1 MATSDGTDNSNI
13 SNNID
18 WNQIIDDAIK
28 GDEESLNLVRFSEWF
43 TIGLDEISTIA
54 AYRYRL
60 DAAEIRDAVFDKL
73 SDKIQTINNPR
84 KSPLTECLLAWSRKT
99 AKRICLNKI
108 RHNRVKKNHVDRLMA
123 NENSNGTR
131 VSTEGI
137 PKPLPSP
144 KANSPEQI
152 HLEKEAAAL
161 REKVRTD
168 VYLKVKR
175 SLAKSSPTDL
185 RIVICWALGK
195 MTLKQISEAT
205 GIPISTVQRHLVA
218 WQKQI
223 LTKTILQ
230 QFVSKNP
237 KHRGGA
243 YEMIENAIKKFT
255 RAA

>member
-1 MATSDGTDNSNI
+1 MTTSDGTDNS
-13 SNNID
+13 NID

-28 GDEESLNLVRFSEWF
+28 GNEESLNLVRFSEWF

-73 SDKIQTINNPR
+73 SDKIQTIKNPK
-84 KSPLTECLLAWSRKT
+84 KSPLTECLLAWCRKT

-123 NENSNGTR
+123 NENGNGTR
-131 VSTEGI
+131 VSTEGRT
-137 PKPLPSP
+137 PLPSP

-152 HLEKEAAAL
+152 HLEKEATAL
-161 REKVRTD
+161 RENVRAD
-168 VYLKVKR
+168 VYLEVKKA
-175 SLAKSSPTDL
+175 LANSSPTDL
-185 RIVICWALGK
+185 RIVICWALGN
-195 MTLKQISEAT
+195 MTLKHISEAT

-230 QFVSKNP
+230 QFVSKHP

-243 YEMIENAIKKFT
+243 FEMIENAIKSFT